1 MKSEGEF
8 DALQCSD
15 PDFWSIGSD
24 YLMDTN
30 LIINGPFYCRQ
41 GVKKLFLF
49 IEEKVIKK
57 SVRGWI
63 LGPPGTGK
71 AISSFA
77 FALKLPRS
85 EWIISWLSVGDVN
98 SSPSFVRF
106 CEKDKLVGQ
115 FPGPLWLADLED
127 TLNVDDLEGKKHILF
142 VDGIKCFYQQ
152 SLLIRA
158 CMTWAKK
165 GPNTNRLVFIT
176 SMSARFKAKHEE
188 DVRNNVEE
196 HRVYSWTLKEY
207 LSAVSNETFFNSVKD
222 ILDSTIHVQ
231 EFNSTVIEKEKI
243 ASRNDLVTS
252 KHYFAGGSCR
262 FMFQYSTEVVIK
274 ELHECMRSAKDLHAY
289 VDSNMSIYSSD
300 VVNHLFGYYEQ
311 HEYSSVISDFAIR
324 LIACTLDPSLVN
336 RMINFF
342 KAKHNPALH
351 GALLELWFFSSIEAN
366 GLELYDRKEGSSET
380 WPKCDCMEFNP
391 NTVSGLPSYPIWLK
405 PLRWNEG
412 GYDAVYVDTNKN
424 HTRFVQ
430 ATRADEHPF
439 KIWYFSNLL
448 TKFSSIFETKTLE
461 ICFVVPIDKVSTFK
475 ISPVTGQ
482 GLLAAFGDKWSWGK
496 EAESARILGTK
507 KFCTNYQ

>member
-8 DALQCSD
+8 DVLQCSD

-30 LIINGPFYCRQ
+30 LNINGPLYCRQ

-71 AISSFA
+71 SISSFA

-85 EWIISWLSVGDVN
+85 EWIISWLSVGDVS

-106 CEKDKLVGQ
+106 CEKDKLVRQ
-115 FPGPLWLADLED
+115 FPGSVWLADLED
-127 TLNVDDLEGKKHILF
+127 TLNADDLEGKKHILF
-142 VDGIKCFYQQ
+142 VDGIKNYYDHLQ
-152 SLLIRA
+152 IVRA

-165 GPNTNRLVFIT
+165 GPSTNRLVFIT
-176 SMSARFKAKHEE
+176 SMLARFKAKYEE

-222 ILDSTIHVQ
+222 ILDSTIHIQ
-231 EFNSTVIEKEKI
+231 EFDSTVIEKEKI

-274 ELHECMRSAKDLHAY
+274 ELHECTCSANDLRAY
-289 VDSNMSIYSSD
+289 VESKIGISSSD
-300 VVNHLFGYYEQ
+300 VINRLFGCYEQ
-311 HEYSSVISDFAIR
+311 YEYSVISDFAVR
-324 LIACTLDPSLVN
+324 LIACALGRLLVD
-336 RMINFF
+336 RMINLF
-342 KAKHNPALH
+342 KAKRNPALH
-351 GALLELWFFSSIEAN
+351 GALLELWFFSSIEAD
-366 GLELYDRKEGSSET
+366 GLELYDRKEGSTET

-412 GYDAVYVDTNKN
+412 GYDAVYVNTNEN
-424 HTRFVQ
+424 LTRFVQ
-430 ATRADEHPF
+430 VTRADEHPF

-461 ICFVVPIDKVSTFK
+461 ICFVVPIDKVFNFK

-496 EAESARILGTK
+496 EAESARILGTT
-507 KFCTNYQ
+507 KFSTN

>member
-30 LIINGPFYCRQ
+30 LNINGPFYCRQ

-71 AISSFA
+71 SISSFA

-85 EWIISWLSVGDVN
+85 EWIISWLSVSDIS

-106 CEKDKLVGQ
+106 CEKDKLVRQ
-115 FPGPLWLADLED
+115 FSGPLWPDLD
-127 TLNVDDLEGKKHILF
+127 NTLNVDDLEGKKHILF
-142 VDGIKCFYQQ
+142 VDGIKKCYEH
-152 SLLIRA
+152 SLIVRA

-176 SMSARFKAKHEE
+176 SMSARCKAKHEE

-222 ILDSTIHVQ
+222 ILDSTIHIQ
-231 EFNSTVIEKEKI
+231 EFDSTVIEKEKI

-274 ELHECMRSAKDLHAY
+274 ELHECTRSAKDLYAY
-289 VDSNMSIYSSD
+289 VDSNMGIW
-300 VVNHLFGYYEQ
+300 VFLHLMLLIVCLAVTNNMNILLL
-311 HEYSSVISDFAIR
+311 SMILR
-324 LIACTLDPSLVN
+324 LD
-336 RMINFF
+336 
-342 KAKHNPALH
+342 
-351 GALLELWFFSSIEAN
+351 
-366 GLELYDRKEGSSET
+366 
-380 WPKCDCMEFNP
+380 
-391 NTVSGLPSYPIWLK
+391 
-405 PLRWNEG
+405 
-412 GYDAVYVDTNKN
+412 
-424 HTRFVQ
+424 
-430 ATRADEHPF
+430 
-439 KIWYFSNLL
+439 
-448 TKFSSIFETKTLE
+448 
-461 ICFVVPIDKVSTFK
+461 
-475 ISPVTGQ
+475 
-482 GLLAAFGDKWSWGK
+482 
-496 EAESARILGTK
+496 
-507 KFCTNYQ
+507 